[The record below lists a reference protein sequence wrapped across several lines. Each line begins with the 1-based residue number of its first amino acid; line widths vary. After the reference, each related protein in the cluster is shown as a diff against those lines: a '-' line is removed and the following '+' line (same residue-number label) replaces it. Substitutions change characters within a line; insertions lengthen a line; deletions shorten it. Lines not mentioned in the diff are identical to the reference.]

1 MFKLGQRSLQNIEKI
16 DDYLQEIVKKA
27 ITLSK
32 SDFGILNNGGL
43 RTAEMQNAIFKKGNS
58 RCDGY
63 KKKSYHQTGKAVDCV
78 PYVDG
83 KYTWSNKKALLDV
96 YNAMLKA
103 EKILKLELV
112 IPKDLEIYHGLLWNY
127 IDLNRNNRIDIDDQL
142 GWDCVHHEIREHM

>member
-63 KKKSYHQTGKAVDCV
+63 KKKSYHQTGKAVDCHFHPWLNEWEIV
-78 PYVDG
+78 AAETGLSLFAKQTAG
-83 KYTWSNKKALLDV
+83 K
-96 YNAMLKA
+96 LKQG
-103 EKILKLELV
+103 
-112 IPKDLEIYHGLLWNY
+112 PF
-127 IDLNRNNRIDIDDQL
+127 
-142 GWDCVHHEIREHM
+142 